1 MSTVFIFIS
10 AAGFW
15 LAGYLVGEVKGQEK
29 YERIDRGEL

>member
-1 MSTVFIFIS
+1 MTTTFMFLA

-29 YERIDRGEL
+29 YERIERGEL